1 MLKIEHVFFQHLT
14 RTSEVLFSLEVFPFW
29 LALSGISLDTAAL
42 GSLTWVPLEDLE
54 DRWHL
59 LHDPR
64 TYVKLSLALSWAQL
78 TLTWDQT
85 VAKRGP
91 EPANC
96 LAISWTTKWR
106 SCLCWVILPSLN
118 IWSAMHHNKSRGVQT
133 HWSCFCGRH
142 CFQSRKLAKGLWT
155 SCACQSAIKKT
166 TGLKS

>member
-64 TYVKLSLALSWAQL
+64 TYVKLSLALS
-78 TLTWDQT
+78 
-85 VAKRGP
+85 
-91 EPANC
+91 
-96 LAISWTTKWR
+96 
-106 SCLCWVILPSLN
+106 
-118 IWSAMHHNKSRGVQT
+118 
-133 HWSCFCGRH
+133 
-142 CFQSRKLAKGLWT
+142 
-155 SCACQSAIKKT
+155 
-166 TGLKS
+166 